1 MPQLRLVTYIFTG
14 ANCRETHRIETT
26 PLTACAGRRGKRGDN
41 MISSNRQ
48 AQTNPTPE
56 ASTKPIKHLGQKE
69 LARRWN
75 LSHRTLERW
84 RSRGDGPHFLKL
96 NGRCLYRIEEV
107 EAFEQAR
114 LKASTTSSSVGG

>member
-1 MPQLRLVTYIFTG
+1 MSSSTQPLRTLPS
-14 ANCRETHRIETT
+14 HD
-26 PLTACAGRRGKRGDN
+26 P
-41 MISSNRQ
+41 SS
-48 AQTNPTPE
+48 
-56 ASTKPIKHLGQKE
+56 KPIKHLGQKD

-96 NGRCLYRIEEV
+96 NGRCLYRIEDV

-114 LKASTTSSSVGG
+114 LKASTSSATAAAAR